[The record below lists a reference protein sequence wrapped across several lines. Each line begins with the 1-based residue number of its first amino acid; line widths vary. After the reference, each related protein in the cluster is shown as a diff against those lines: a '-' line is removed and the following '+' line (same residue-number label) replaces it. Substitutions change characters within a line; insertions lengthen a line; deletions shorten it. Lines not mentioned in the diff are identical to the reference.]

1 MNDDHVISNGKSLS
15 KFIDAAIKESLN
27 VAIKNH
33 RKLLEQDIGVE
44 ERQRQRETAQALG
57 IMDEEDKQITSTQQ
71 PSSAPVQK
79 PSATTSPNNVSKTP
93 ADKDTQNA
101 MKKGDVSLDDIVE
114 KLNTIRA
121 GKSLKDSVVATAL
134 QSYLDSLDVAERTA
148 LLALLQ
154 GIAQVVSGVV
164 APESA
169 QDPSESP
176 ANVKMK
182 KTNIQG
188 KQVVKIKPTVIK
200 HNVSSAKPVPTGG
213 GQPEDTTPP
222 VPITPKKR

>member
-33 RKLLEQDIGVE
+33 RKLLEQDVGVE

-57 IMDEEDKQITSTQQ
+57 VMDEDDKQTDSTQQ
-71 PSSAPVQK
+71 TPAQTPV
-79 PSATTSPNNVSKTP
+79 ATTPPTNDSAKTP

-121 GKSLKDSVVATAL
+121 GKSLKDSTVAAAL
-134 QSYLDSLDVAERTA
+134 QSYLDSLDVAEKTA

-164 APESA
+164 DPSSA
-169 QDPSESP
+169 QDPSEYP

-182 KTNIQG
+182 KANIQG

-200 HNVSSAKPVPTGG
+200 HNISSTKPTPTGG